1 MVVAAEAE
9 AARAGLAVLE
19 AGGNAMD
26 AGVCVG
32 FTLAVTLPRAGNLGG
47 GGFLLYHDAANGQVH
62 ALDYREVAPRAAYRD
77 LFLDESGRADPEKS
91 RFSPLAVGVPG
102 TVDGLLEAHR
112 RFGTLPLAELLEPAI
127 RLAEGGFRVG
137 PELAA
142 SLAQAHRTQ
151 RLSPAARLVYFRP
164 DGTPLEAGDWLR
176 QGDLAASLRR
186 IAADGRD
193 GFYTG
198 PTAEAIVETLGRDG
212 GLLTIDDLRRY
223 TPVWRE
229 PVQGTYREH
238 TVYSMPPPSSG
249 GVHLVQML
257 QVLEAFPLAD
267 WGPNSQ
273 RAVHHMAEAMK
284 RAYAD
289 RSRHLGDPDF
299 HPVPVAKL
307 LSEAYTGR
315 VQARIDPE
323 HPTPSERIEPGELR
337 QPGESPETTHFS
349 IVDGQG
355 NALSNTYTLNFS
367 YGSGILAEGTGI
379 LLNNE
384 MDDFSAQPGVPNAY
398 GLIGGEANAVE
409 PGKRMLSSMTPTL
422 VLKDGTV
429 RLVTGSPGG
438 SRIITTVLQVVVNVL
453 DHGMNAAEA
462 VTSPRFHHQWLPDVL
477 EVERGFPADTVRL
490 LREAGYRV
498 ESSGTLGG
506 AQTVL
511 MENGS
516 PTGAADPRRP
526 GSTVAGN

>member
-1 MVVAAEAE
+1 MERFGRGWRWAGIGLALVMGARASPIFRTDPVFQPVRAERHMVVAAEAE

-26 AGVCVG
+26 AGICVG
-32 FTLAVTLPRAGNLGG
+32 FALAVTLPRAGNLGG

-299 HPVPVAKL
+299 HPVPVAEL

-323 HPTPSERIEPGELR
+323 HPTPSERIEPGELLG
-337 QPGESPETTHFS
+337 QTDKESMIESAWHWHTSDLTAPVELTAGTYWLAASFNGFTH
-349 IVDGQG
+349 
-355 NALSNTYTLNFS
+355 LYS
-367 YGSGILAEGTGI
+367 YDSGSGKTRHKNYDGV
-379 LLNNE
+379 NNGFISNWGSSNGSYTRR
-384 MDDFSAQPGVPNAY
+384 MSIYA
-398 GLIGGEANAVE
+398 IGEA
-409 PGKRMLSSMTPTL
+409 
-422 VLKDGTV
+422 
-429 RLVTGSPGG
+429 TGSEGEPMK
-438 SRIITTVLQVVVNVL
+438 ITWI
-453 DHGMNAAEA
+453 E
-462 VTSPRFHHQWLPDVL
+462 
-477 EVERGFPADTVRL
+477 
-490 LREAGYRV
+490 
-498 ESSGTLGG
+498 
-506 AQTVL
+506 
-511 MENGS
+511 
-516 PTGAADPRRP
+516 
-526 GSTVAGN
+526 